1 MPAASLCE
9 AIVGR
14 VEVEALLEA
23 AFGLELEDERANER
37 RRNGVDRVR
46 GMYLRLGY
54 KDYLRLDQV

>member
-14 VEVEALLEA
+14 VELRDELRLE
-23 AFGLELEDERANER
+23 FEDERSNER

-54 KDYLRLDQV
+54 KDYQRLDQV

>member
-9 AIVGR
+9 PIVDR

-23 AFGLELEDERANER
+23 VFGLQFRDARANER

-54 KDYLRLDQV
+54 KDDQRLDQV